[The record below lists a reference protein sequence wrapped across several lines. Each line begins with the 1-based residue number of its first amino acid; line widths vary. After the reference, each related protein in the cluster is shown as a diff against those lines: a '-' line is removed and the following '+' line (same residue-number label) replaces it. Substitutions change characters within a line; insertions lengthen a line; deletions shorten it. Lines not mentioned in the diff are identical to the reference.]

1 MRKSVVFPSGV
12 SAVFVFDFHKAF
24 QSGFVKI
31 NTCPY
36 GFLDVYIFNTVNLF
50 YLFYKLFVK
59 LRHFFIE
66 LLILVKLN
74 IGVFKI
80 IIKIRFDII
89 SDFILPIIPLTPKI
103 MVMPI
108 NRDMNTRSARFLSRN
123 TLWYAIT

>member
-74 IGVFKI
+74 ICVFKI

-89 SDFILPIIPLTPKI
+89 F
-103 MVMPI
+103 
-108 NRDMNTRSARFLSRN
+108 
-123 TLWYAIT
+123 